1 MAIET
6 NGGASTLSVFPLS
19 GMGLEVEESDF
30 SWGSKVLLRT
40 LGMIPGAMRNKMIF
54 DGAPTDLLVQKA
66 IQKCLG
72 GPEPVRIRFTQGL
85 LNGLRFEC
93 QSSHKYFLLGTAF
106 EQNFQR
112 ELAELVDSNDV
123 VYDVGSHFGWW
134 TLWFSVAAKFVVAFE
149 PSPVNFQSL
158 RRNIEANHRT
168 NVELHQVAAS
178 NSRGSIS
185 FVEDG
190 SCSHVSLSS
199 SPTDSVQVKTEQIDS
214 FAGSHRPSLVKI
226 DVEGNASEVLE
237 GMADT
242 LEQIRPRLLMEIHD
256 PTEESGVRGFLSQ
269 HTYKINE
276 QARRSYPK
284 RVLAFPESN

>member
-1 MAIET
+1 
-6 NGGASTLSVFPLS
+6 LSVFPLS
-19 GMGLEVEESDF
+19 GMGLEVEQSDF

-40 LGMIPGAMRNKMIF
+40 LGTIPGAMRNKMIF

-72 GPEPVRIRFTQGL
+72 GPKPVRICFTQSVL
-85 LNGLRFEC
+85 KGLRFEC

-123 VYDVGSHFGWW
+123 VYDIGSHFGWW

-149 PSPVNFQSL
+149 PSPVNFQFL
-158 RRNIEANHRT
+158 HRNIEANHRT

-190 SCSHVSLSS
+190 SCSHVALSS
-199 SPTDSVQVKTEQIDS
+199 SATDSVQVKTEQIDS
-214 FAGSHRPSLVKI
+214 FAGTHRPSLVKI
-226 DVEGNASEVLE
+226 DVEGHASKVLE

-242 LEQIRPRLLMEIHD
+242 LEQIRPRLWMEIHD
-256 PTEESGVRGFLSQ
+256 PTEESGVRGILSQ
-269 HTYKINE
+269 HTYKITK